1 MADTGSSRSSLG
13 PVEVAVVEFPGSRF
27 DGRIAPA
34 LAEVIET
41 GVVSILDLVFITKNT
56 DGSTAAFEL
65 ADLGEGDDARAYLE
79 LDGAA
84 GGLLGESDLQRAA
97 ELLEPGS
104 SAAIIVWENSWAR
117 RLVTAIRDSGGRLV
131 AHDRL
136 DAETVQT
143 ALDGLDS
150 QPPA

>member
-1 MADTGSSRSSLG
+1 MADTGSSPSSLG

-34 LAEVIET
+34 LAQVIEA
-41 GVVSILDLVFITKNT
+41 GVISILDLVFITK
-56 DGSTAAFEL
+56 DSGGATAAFEL
-65 ADLGEGDDARAYLE
+65 ADLGDGDEARAYLE

-97 ELLEPGS
+97 DLLEPGS
-104 SAAIIVWENSWAR
+104 SAAVIVWENSWAR

-143 ALDGLDS
+143 VLDGLES
-150 QPPA
+150 

>member
-1 MADTGSSRSSLG
+1 MADTEPSRSSLG

-34 LAEVIET
+34 LAEVIES
-41 GVVSILDLVFITKNT
+41 GVVSILDLVFITKDS
-56 DGSTAAFEL
+56 DGATTTFEL
-65 ADLGEGDDARAYLE
+65 AELGEGDDARAYLE

-84 GGLLGESDLQRAA
+84 GGLLGQSDLQRAA

-104 SAAIIVWENSWAR
+104 SAAVIVWENSWAR
-117 RLVTAIRDSGGRLV
+117 RLVTALRDSGGRLV

-143 ALDGLDS
+143 ALDSLTTLDS
-150 QPPA
+150 

>member
-1 MADTGSSRSSLG
+1 MADTEPSRSSLG

-34 LAEVIET
+34 LAEVIES
-41 GVVSILDLVFITKNT
+41 GVVSILDLVFITKDS
-56 DGSTAAFEL
+56 DGATATFEL
-65 ADLGEGDDARAYLE
+65 AELGEGDDARAYLE

-84 GGLLGESDLQRAA
+84 GGLLGQSDLQRAA

-104 SAAIIVWENSWAR
+104 SAAVIVWENSWAR
-117 RLVTAIRDSGGRLV
+117 RLVTALRDSGGRLV

-143 ALDGLDS
+143 ALDSLTTLDS
-150 QPPA
+150 